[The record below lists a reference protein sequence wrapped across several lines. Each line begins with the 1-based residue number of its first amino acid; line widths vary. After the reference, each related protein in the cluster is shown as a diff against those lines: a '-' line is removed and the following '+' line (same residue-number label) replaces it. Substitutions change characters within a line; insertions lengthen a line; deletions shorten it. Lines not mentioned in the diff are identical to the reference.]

1 MRIVLTFTGRDTPGI
16 VHQLADVVRAHGGNW
31 QDSRMARLAGRF
43 TGILDILIAD
53 DDEASFR
60 AGLATLEAQGVRF
73 LVDSGDD
80 SSLPAPRRIRLE
92 CTAMDRPGIVQALT
106 EVMVGYNITITELST
121 TSMETPM
128 AGGFLFRATA
138 VLAIADTLNTSQLH
152 NDLEAIAS
160 DLLVE
165 LHEDHS

>member
-1 MRIVLTFTGRDTPGI
+1 MRIVLTFTGRDQPGI

-43 TGILDILIAD
+43 AGILDVLIAD
-53 DDEASFR
+53 EHEASFR
-60 AGLATLEAQGVRF
+60 SGLATLEKQGVRF
-73 LVDSGDD
+73 LLDAGDD
-80 SSLPAPRRIRLE
+80 SLLPAQRRIRLE

-106 EVMVGYNITITELST
+106 EVMVGHNITITELST
-121 TSMETPM
+121 TSLETPM
-128 AGGFLFRATA
+128 TGGFLFRATA
-138 VLAIADTLNTSQLH
+138 ILAIADDLDTSQLH
-152 NDLEAIAS
+152 QDLEAIAS